1 MRRAA
6 RQLQG
11 SEGTEGKATSE
22 ARSRRGAGPGS
33 RSGLSWA
40 PPGGTPPSRRR
51 KPGSAPR
58 GSETGSCGRPPP
70 SSAAPAA
77 PWGRGSPRAPRWTA
91 GGGREAAGGRWK
103 PVTRPD
109 GRGLGPGGEERGTRK
124 DSGRQV
130 SQTRSLSD
138 TKSVTREAAGTQP
151 SGRRPAAQAATR
163 ATPPARTRAPKA
175 QEQEQAPSREWGR
188 QASAEPPGG
197 RRSALQAG
205 RLGLRLGHGREGE
218 RDC

>member
-11 SEGTEGKATSE
+11 SGGTEGKATSE

-33 RSGLSWA
+33 PSGLSWA

-70 SSAAPAA
+70 SSATPAA
-77 PWGRGSPRAPRWTA
+77 PWGRGSPRAPRRTA
-91 GGGREAAGGRWK
+91 GGGREPARGGRWK
-103 PVTRPD
+103 PGTRPD
-109 GRGLGPGGEERGTRK
+109 GRGLGLGGEKRGVRK

-138 TKSVTREAAGTQP
+138 MKSVTREVPGTQP
-151 SGRRPAAQAATR
+151 SGRRLPLRRPRGPRPPR
-163 ATPPARTRAPKA
+163 AHVLRRRKSKSRRPPASGDAR
-175 QEQEQAPSREWGR
+175 
-188 QASAEPPGG
+188 PPQSPLVVGG
-197 RRSALQAG
+197 ARC
-205 RLGLRLGHGREGE
+205 RLAAW
-218 RDC
+218 D